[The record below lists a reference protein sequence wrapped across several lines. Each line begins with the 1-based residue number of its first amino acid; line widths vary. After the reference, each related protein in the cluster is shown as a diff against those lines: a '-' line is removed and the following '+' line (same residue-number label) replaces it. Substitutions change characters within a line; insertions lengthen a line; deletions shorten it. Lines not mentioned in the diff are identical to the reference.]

1 MVESSKN
8 PCFYNTIETRDFSR
22 GLRGLRGN
30 FKKQN
35 TNNIIEKCWKM
46 SENAEEPSQK
56 RQRFANMES
65 EDLNSLLDMAQA
77 QSTKYN
83 TA

>member
-1 MVESSKN
+1 
-8 PCFYNTIETRDFSR
+8 
-22 GLRGLRGN
+22 
-30 FKKQN
+30 
-35 TNNIIEKCWKM
+35 M

-77 QSTKYN
+77 QSTTYN
-83 TA
+83 TAYVLSVYKGKIF